1 MNALDMIRFTDAAGT
16 ERWSARDLMDRLGY
30 DRWEN
35 FDAAVDR
42 AKAALANA
50 EGISAAQDHFR
61 DATKMIEAGKG
72 ATRRVAD
79 YDLSRY
85 GAYLVAMN
93 GDPRKPEIAAAQT
106 YFAQQTRKAE
116 IAQNLLA
123 SGDALGMV
131 RALLGATND
140 HDALLARL
148 ADAERRLAALEA
160 RPAQARLFAL
170 PSARPKPVP
179 VNHGAVVARKAEQ
192 RTKAIAAIAEGHGS
206 SIRQLA
212 LFLNLSWY
220 TAHAI
225 VAKLVKDGTVTAEQD
240 VANHNAI
247 ALRVVA

>member
-1 MNALDMIRFTDAAGT
+1 MTRP
-16 ERWSARDLMDRLGY
+16 Y
-30 DRWEN
+30 P
-35 FDAAVDR
+35 
-42 AKAALANA
+42 
-50 EGISAAQDHFR
+50 
-61 DATKMIEAGKG
+61 
-72 ATRRVAD
+72 ATRAART
-79 YDLSRY
+79 
-85 GAYLVAMN
+85 
-93 GDPRKPEIAAAQT
+93 RKPSRRPVNGPVITTLEAAATPLDLGRQMHHT
-106 YFAQQTRKAE
+106 LVPDHLLCQRPACASALPQGPARSFAETGEATV
-116 IAQNLLA
+116 LA
-123 SGDALGMV
+123 RVSE
-131 RALLGATND
+131 ATND